1 MHYAEPERVLPV
13 DLIDDLR
20 ATYGR
25 VRIVLAVLRSPRRV
39 PVPLPVPVPVPV
51 DPRLRADIGLAPLPN
66 PALVAGWVWLQVL

>member
-39 PVPLPVPVPVPV
+39 PVPVPLPV